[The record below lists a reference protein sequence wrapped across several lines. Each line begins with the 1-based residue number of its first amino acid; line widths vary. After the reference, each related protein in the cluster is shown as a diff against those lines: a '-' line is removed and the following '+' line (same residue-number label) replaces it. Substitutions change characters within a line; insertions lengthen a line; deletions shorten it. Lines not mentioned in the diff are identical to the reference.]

1 MTLAGKHILVT
12 AGPTHEP
19 IDPVRVLANRS
30 SGRQGFAIAA
40 AENHTSLANFLRARL
55 PHAPTL
61 GDRIRLGDIDLVV
74 RGMNGERITRA
85 LASQAGFASLSC

>member
-1 MTLAGKHILVT
+1 MIFGGFTFAGEVLVGRI
-12 AGPTHEP
+12 AGFYG
-19 IDPVRVLANRS
+19 I
-30 SGRQGFAIAA
+30 AIPA
-40 AENHTSLANFLRARL
+40 AENHTSLANFLCVRL

>member
-1 MTLAGKHILVT
+1 MILGGSTFAGEVLLGRI
-12 AGPTHEP
+12 AG
-19 IDPVRVLANRS
+19 AY
-30 SGRQGFAIAA
+30 GFAIAA
-40 AENHTSLANFLRARL
+40 AEDQTWLANFLCVRL

>member
-1 MTLAGKHILVT
+1 MIFGGFTFAGEVLLGRI
-12 AGPTHEP
+12 AGFC
-19 IDPVRVLANRS
+19 
-30 SGRQGFAIAA
+30 GFAIAA
-40 AENHTSLANFLRARL
+40 AENQTSLANFLCVRL
-55 PHAPTL
+55 SHAPTL